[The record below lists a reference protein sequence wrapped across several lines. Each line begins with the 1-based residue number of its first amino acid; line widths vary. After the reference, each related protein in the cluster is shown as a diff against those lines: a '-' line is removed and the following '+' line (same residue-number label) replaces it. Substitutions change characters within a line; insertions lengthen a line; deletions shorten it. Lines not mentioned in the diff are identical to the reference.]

1 MIPNL
6 LFSQE
11 QFSKEGEKFYLI
23 GEKNKENEKYEEAIL
38 NYEKAAELRYD
49 FALWEIASY
58 YLMIDGEENKTLEYL
73 NRYIEIG
80 GKYAWAFDTRA
91 NLYEKRGKH
100 NLAINDYLKV
110 LEYDPTHEYIQDPF
124 QKIGFCYL
132 ELENLNKACEYFK
145 QSKDFVLKNKEW
157 MSENCK

>member
-23 GEKNKENEKYEEAIL
+23 GEKNEENEKYEEAIL

-49 FALWEIASY
+49 FALWKIASY
-58 YLMIDGEENKTLEYL
+58 YLDIEEENKALEYI
-73 NRYIEIG
+73 NKYIEIG
-80 GKYAWAFDTRA
+80 GEYVWAFDSRA
-91 NLYEKRGKH
+91 NLYTKREKH
-100 NLAINDYLKV
+100 NLALNDYLKV
-110 LEYDPTHEYIQDPF
+110 LEYDPNHEYVQDPF
-124 QKIGFCYL
+124 QKLGFCYL

-145 QSKDFVLKNKEW
+145 QSKSFVSENKEW
-157 MSENCK
+157 MSKNCQ